1 MVNITLATGTD
12 RKSVIVDS
20 ATTLGE
26 VLRSNDVNTDG
37 ATIMLKGQVCT
48 LSDQSHKLSELG
60 VTDGESCVLNVTV
73 KAAAAAAVAVE
84 FNTVG
89 TAPVLTVVTNITKEQ
104 VESGYTSLK
113 AVDEKGNQKFSVSAG
128 THPELT
134 AFSFVGDGYVDD
146 KLAASFVMPVGST
159 KDDAMKKYGN
169 LLVKAEEHIAN
180 IEAKATEAKAAIAEI
195 FETTEE

>member
-1 MVNITLATGTD
+1 MKI
-12 RKSVIVDS
+12 
-20 ATTLGE
+20 
-26 VLRSNDVNTDG
+26 
-37 ATIMLKGQVCT
+37 
-48 LSDQSHKLSELG
+48 
-60 VTDGESCVLNVTV
+60 
-73 KAAAAAAVAVE
+73 E
-84 FNTVG
+84 FKTVG

-134 AFSFVGDGYVDD
+134 AFSFVGDGYVDG

>member
-37 ATIMLKGQVCT
+37 ATIML
-48 LSDQSHKLSELG
+48 SDQSHKLSELG

-84 FNTVG
+84 FKTVG
-89 TAPVLTVVTNITKEQ
+89 TAPVLTVVTNISKSV
-104 VESGYTSLK
+104 VEEGYAELVDK
-113 AVDEKGNQKFSVSAG
+113 DEKGNSLFYVG
-128 THPELT
+128 FGVHPELT
-134 AFSFVGDGYVDD
+134 EISFVGDGYV
-146 KLAASFVMPVGST
+146 
-159 KDDAMKKYGN
+159 DDAMKKYGN